1 MSVFL
6 RATNDKQ
13 QTFDLELLNI
23 PELLLDI
30 SAIEAGEIGK
40 IFGTSS
46 QTFALPGDDNT
57 NKFFGNLF
65 DIGATPAIGLT
76 HTVPCQVLFNGQSIF
91 TGKLYVDSIVT
102 GENHETIYNCVTVD
116 TTIDFRTRVDN
127 RALADLNWSA
137 YNHDYTFNNISSSW
151 NDDLLGGAILYPLV
165 HYGKD
170 PNATNGSILE
180 FGGGAYQVD
189 NPFFPLLVTDFK
201 PAIRAKDVVDTIFA
215 DAGFEYESNFF
226 DSAFFNELYLLP
238 TSDDKKGANI
248 NNTVSQSVN
257 AIRKD
262 TPQNIVET
270 DGEQI
275 VGFDA
280 TVFDNGNN
288 YNTTTFEYTADVSG
302 LYNVRV
308 RVPFSI
314 NNYQGLVV
322 RRVAI
327 IKVNV
332 NGNPVQTYT
341 ANLRSSQNGVLGFNW
356 FQQQLAPTDILTV
369 SIQYLQTPSVAV
381 EQFRI
386 SSGLGTFLNVQGPPG
401 VVGGNVD
408 MALQFPNDLKVLDFI
423 NSLAL
428 KFNLVI
434 QPVPDKQNTL
444 TIEPFNDWVDAG
456 NIINWTDKVD
466 RSVKWEIK
474 HPLDNEPK
482 NILFTD
488 ELDDDEVNQYRYT
501 NYGDIYGQYTYESDS
516 DLTEGTKE
524 ITPVFAATPVKVIPN
539 AQTVVVPFLY
549 KKEPNKYPQP
559 YKFKPRLLFKST
571 LKEVTGTEARGVEAG
586 QAGYFFISDGSTT
599 YPINYYRT
607 LLPTTDSPVDFNT
620 SFDIHYNNIN
630 FWPFQANF
638 VPGTTKNA
646 AFSTFWAYYINELYD
661 VDTRLVT
668 MNIVLKPTE
677 LPDIKL
683 NDKIFIDGHYYRIN
697 KINGAN
703 VIEESSVEI
712 ELLKTLPR
720 KLQFPRRRI
729 YFDPNNFTDVIQGD
743 YNFNGTVVYNDF
755 ETGTVI
761 TSSQILD
768 QASTRDNLSVYSSSV
783 VWDTVKPIIF
793 NPNVITV
800 GTVDY
805 DETSNNVLALGNN
818 INIPQSTNNVA
829 ILVPTRELDEYK
841 ENTSYIGANVIQSR
855 EATDYNVITASAGVN
870 YFATGSENQYPF
882 YLIGWSGSGGT
893 FNFSLPDADELD
905 GVTYNIY
912 LDDTVDTGKSV
923 FVRPSGSQLINGQ
936 TELPLSITGSQTAY
950 KAIDGNWVITEDP
963 SLCACPPQITASCIA
978 LYNSQSIDIEAP
990 DAEVTL
996 TLTNTEFSNGITLVS
1011 ASRLTVP
1018 DTGFYNIEFSAQA
1031 IKIDG
1036 TGVNIYVWIA
1046 KNGNNVSWSNTE
1058 YHLGAGASDEKVLAW
1073 NWMVQANSGD
1083 YFEIKYG
1090 ADDTNWRW
1098 QAKDPAP
1105 VGPEI
1110 PSWIVSMNRII

>member
-46 QTFALPGDDNT
+46 QTFALPGDDRT
-57 NKFFGNLF
+57 NQFFGNLF
-65 DIGATPAIGLT
+65 DVGATPAIGLT
-76 HTVPCQVLFNGQSIF
+76 HTVPCQLLYNGQSIF

-102 GENHETIYNCVTVD
+102 GENHAVIYNCVTVD

-127 RALADLNWSA
+127 RALADLDWSA
-137 YNHDYTFNNISSSW
+137 YNHDYTWTNISSSW
-151 NDDLLGGAILYPLV
+151 NDDLLGGAILYPLA

-180 FGGGAYQVD
+180 FGGGAFQVD

-226 DSAFFNELYLLP
+226 DSAFFGELYLLP
-238 TSDDKKGANI
+238 ANGANKGANI
-248 NNTVSQSVN
+248 NNQVTQSIN
-257 AIRKD
+257 AYASD
-262 TPQNIVET
+262 PQSIEEA
-270 DGEQI
+270 DGEQLVEFNTI
-275 VGFDA
+275 R
-280 TVFDNGNN
+280 FDNGNN
-288 YNTTTFEYTADVSG
+288 YNATTFEYIADVPGS
-302 LYNVRV
+302 YNVRV
-308 RVPFSI
+308 RVPFAI
-314 NNYQGLVV
+314 NNYQGLVIS
-322 RRVAI
+322 RVAR

-332 NGNPVQTYT
+332 NGNAVQTYT

-356 FQQQLAPTDILTV
+356 FQQQLASTDILTV
-369 SIQYLQTPSVAV
+369 SIQYFQTPGIGT
-381 EQFRI
+381 EQFVI
-386 SSGLGTFLNVQGPPG
+386 QGGFGTFLNVQGPPG
-401 VVGGNVD
+401 VVGENVD

-434 QPVPDKQNTL
+434 QPIPDRQNTL

-456 NIINWTDKVD
+456 AIVNWTDKVD
-466 RSVKWEIK
+466 RSVKWEIT
-474 HPLDNEPK
+474 HPLNSQPK

-488 ELDDDEVNQYRYT
+488 ELDDDEVNQYQFT
-501 NYGDIYGQYTYESDS
+501 NYNTVYGEYTYESDS
-516 DLTEGTKE
+516 DLIEGEKK
-524 ITPVFAATPVKVIPN
+524 ITPVFAATPVKVIAN

-559 YKFKPRLLFKST
+559 YEFKPRLLFKST
-571 LKEVTGTEARGVEAG
+571 LKEVTGTEARGIEAG

-599 YPINYYRT
+599 FPINYYRT
-607 LLPTTDSPVDFNT
+607 LLPTTDSPVDFDT

-630 FWPFQANF
+630 FWPYQSNF
-638 VPGTTKNA
+638 VPGTTKND
-646 AFSTFWAYYINELYD
+646 AFSTYWAYYINELYD

-677 LPDIKL
+677 LQDIKL

-703 VIEESSVEI
+703 VIQESSVEV

-720 KLQFPRRRI
+720 RLSFPRRRI
-729 YFDPNNFTDVIQGD
+729 YINPGEFVDVIQGD
-743 YNFNGTVVYNDF
+743 YNFDGTTNYNDF
-755 ETGTVI
+755 ETGTPI
-761 TSSQILD
+761 TNPDLLH
-768 QASTRDNLSVYSSSV
+768 QAATRDNVEVYGDEV
-783 VWDTVKPIIF
+783 IWNNIKPIIF
-793 NPNVITV
+793 NPSVITI
-800 GTVDY
+800 GNVDY
-805 DETSNNVLALGNN
+805 DETSNHVLALGNN

-882 YLIGWSGSGGT
+882 YSIGWSGSSGT
-893 FNFSLPDADELD
+893 FNFNLPDADELD

-912 LDDTVDTGKSV
+912 LDNTVDTGKSV

-950 KAIDGNWVITEDP
+950 KAIDGNWLVTEDP
-963 SLCACPPQITASCIA
+963 SLCVCPPQITASCISV
-978 LYNSQSIDIEAP
+978 YHSSSINIFTAP
-990 DAEVTL
+990 FTASVPFD
-996 TLTNTEFSNGITLVS
+996 NTEFSNGITLVS

-1031 IKIDG
+1031 AKTAG
-1036 TGVNIYVWIA
+1036 GAVTIYIWIA
-1046 KNGNNVSWSNTE
+1046 KNGTDINWTNTE
-1058 YHLGAGASDEKVLAW
+1058 YVIPTASGDEDVLGW
-1073 NWMVQANSGD
+1073 NWMVEANSGD

-1090 ADDTNWRW
+1090 VDNTDFLW
-1098 QAKDPAP
+1098 QAKTSPAL
-1105 VGPEI
+1105 GPSI